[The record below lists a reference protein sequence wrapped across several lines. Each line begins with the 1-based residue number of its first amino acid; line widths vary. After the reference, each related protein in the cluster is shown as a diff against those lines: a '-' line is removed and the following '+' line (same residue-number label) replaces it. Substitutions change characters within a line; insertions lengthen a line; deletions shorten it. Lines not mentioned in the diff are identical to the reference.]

1 MQTWIEPIPYL
12 NWNGFVD
19 EISDPE
25 NNDEVHIIFSGRKID
40 FQDLQYAIEAQNAK
54 RSEDTR
60 VRYQYEHKKVLDDK
74 ILSQNIEEV
83 VRELKSDRRRGHLPA
98 ASAPGREC
106 LSDDGRL
113 FPLISRCGS

>member
-83 VRELKSDRRRGHLPA
+83 VRELKSDRFRKLVKQRKTQGLN
-98 ASAPGREC
+98 EKYK
-106 LSDDGRL
+106 DYD
-113 FPLISRCGS
+113 